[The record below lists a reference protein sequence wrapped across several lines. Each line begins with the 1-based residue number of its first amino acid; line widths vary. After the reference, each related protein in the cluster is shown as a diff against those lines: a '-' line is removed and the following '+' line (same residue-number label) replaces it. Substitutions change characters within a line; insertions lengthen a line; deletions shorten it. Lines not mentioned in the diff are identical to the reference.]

1 MHYYS
6 GRAVKMNLFLL
17 IISAYLIGSIPTA
30 YWIGKAFFNIDIREH
45 GSKNMGASNTFRVLG
60 SVWGIVVLVI
70 DMGKGMAAVQ
80 LAHTV
85 QSSDWLSGELAFWK
99 LIFGLVAVAGHIFPV
114 FAGFRGG
121 KGVATLFGV
130 VLAIQP
136 WVALVSVGAFLV
148 VVVLTKYIS
157 LGSIIAVIVFAA
169 CVWFAVKETN
179 VYMRWFSVVAAL
191 LVIIMH
197 RSNIKRLIAGTE
209 NKFKGLRKK
218 K

>member
-1 MHYYS
+1 
-6 GRAVKMNLFLL
+6 MNLFLL

-30 YWIGKAFFNIDIREH
+30 YWIGKLFFNIDIREH
-45 GSKNMGASNTFRVLG
+45 GSKNMGASNAFRVLG

-70 DMGKGMAAVQ
+70 DMGKGIAAVQ
-80 LAHTV
+80 LAHAV
-85 QSSDWLSGELAFWK
+85 HSSDWLSGELAFWK

-136 WVALVSVGAFLV
+136 LVALISIGAFLV
-148 VVVLTKYIS
+148 VVFLTKYIS

-179 VYMRWFSVVAAL
+179 VYMRWFSVVAAS

>member
-1 MHYYS
+1 
-6 GRAVKMNLFLL
+6 MNLFLL

-30 YWIGKAFFNIDIREH
+30 YWIGKLFFNIDIREH

-60 SVWGIVVLVI
+60 SVWGIIVLVI
-70 DMGKGMAAVQ
+70 DMGKGIAAVQ
-80 LAHTV
+80 LAHAV
-85 QSSDWLSGELAFWK
+85 HPSDWLSGELIFWK
-99 LIFGLVAVAGHIFPV
+99 LIFGLVAVLGHIFPV

-136 WVALVSVGAFLV
+136 WTALISIGAFV
-148 VVVLTKYIS
+148 VVVFLTKYIS

-179 VYMRWFSVVAAL
+179 IYMRWFSVVAAL
-191 LVIIMH
+191 LVIGMH

>member
-1 MHYYS
+1 
-6 GRAVKMNLFLL
+6 MNLFLL

-30 YWIGKAFFNIDIREH
+30 YWIGKFFFNIDIREH

-60 SVWGIVVLVI
+60 SVWGIIVLVI
-70 DMGKGMAAVQ
+70 DMGKGIAAVQ
-80 LAHTV
+80 LAHAV
-85 QSSDWLSGELAFWK
+85 QSSDWLSGEQTFWK

-136 WVALVSVGAFLV
+136 WTALISIGAFLIV
-148 VVVLTKYIS
+148 VFLTKYIS
-157 LGSIIAVIVFAA
+157 LGSVIAVIVFAA

-179 VYMRWFSVVAAL
+179 VYMRWFSVIAAL
-191 LVIIMH
+191 LVIVMH

>member
-1 MHYYS
+1 
-6 GRAVKMNLFLL
+6 MNLLLL
-17 IISAYLIGSIPTA
+17 IFAAYFIGSIPTA
-30 YWIGKAFFNIDIREH
+30 YWIGKWFFNIDIREH

-60 SVWGIVVLVI
+60 AVWGIIVLII
-70 DMGKGMAAVQ
+70 DMGKGIAAVQ
-80 LAHTV
+80 LAHAVDST
-85 QSSDWLSGELAFWK
+85 DCLGTELTFWK
-99 LIFGLVAVAGHIFPV
+99 LMLGLVAVAGHIFPV

-136 WVALVSVGAFLV
+136 WTALISIGAFVIV
-148 VVVLTKYIS
+148 VFLTKYIS

-191 LVIIMH
+191 LVLIMH
-197 RSNIKRLIAGTE
+197 RSNIKRLIEGTE
-209 NKFKGLRKK
+209 NKFKGLRKRK
-218 K
+218 

>member
-1 MHYYS
+1 VHCYS
-6 GRAVKMNLFLL
+6 ARTVKMNLFLL

-30 YWIGKAFFNIDIREH
+30 YWIGKLFFNIDIREH
-45 GSKNMGASNTFRVLG
+45 GSKNMGASNAFRVLG

-70 DMGKGMAAVQ
+70 DMGKGIAAVQ
-80 LAHTV
+80 LAHAV
-85 QSSDWLSGELAFWK
+85 HSSDWLSGELTFWK

-136 WVALVSVGAFLV
+136 WVALISIGAFLV
-148 VVVLTKYIS
+148 VVFLTKYIS

-179 VYMRWFSVVAAL
+179 VYMRWFSVVAAS

>member
-1 MHYYS
+1 M
-6 GRAVKMNLFLL
+6 
-17 IISAYLIGSIPTA
+17 
-30 YWIGKAFFNIDIREH
+30 
-45 GSKNMGASNTFRVLG
+45 
-60 SVWGIVVLVI
+60 
-70 DMGKGMAAVQ
+70 Q
-80 LAHTV
+80 LAHAV
-85 QSSDWLSGELAFWK
+85 HSSDWLNGELTFWK
-99 LIFGLVAVAGHIFPV
+99 LIFGLVAVLGHIFPV

-136 WVALVSVGAFLV
+136 WTAFISIGAFLV
-148 VVVLTKYIS
+148 VVFLTKYIS

-179 VYMRWFSVVAAL
+179 VYMRWFSVIAAL